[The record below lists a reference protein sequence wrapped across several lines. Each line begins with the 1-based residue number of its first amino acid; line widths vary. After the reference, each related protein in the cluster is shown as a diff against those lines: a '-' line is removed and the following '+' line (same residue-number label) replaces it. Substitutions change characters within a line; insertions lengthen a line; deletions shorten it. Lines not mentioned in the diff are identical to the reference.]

1 LPDDLER
8 WIGSTEETVGLIT
21 AWPVAALQAT
31 LGIDLSPVEEG
42 DELPPM
48 WHWLFFLPAVHR
60 SGLGSDGHPKRGE
73 FLPPVALPRRM
84 FAGGRTRFIKPLR
97 IGEVGRRIGTV
108 TSIAEKDGRSGRLTF
123 VTARYE
129 ISTGGEAAIVEE
141 QDFVY
146 RQAASGPQ
154 LPEPGT
160 DPVPTS
166 DWIQTVDPDPVLLF
180 RFSALTFN
188 GHRIHYDFPY
198 VTQVEGYPNLV
209 VHGPMIAL
217 LLIGLCRRHDPR
229 PVFEFSFRSK
239 APLFV
244 DGPFT
249 LIGDIRET
257 GIAELSAWSHDSR
270 QAMTATV
277 EFKNHERPS

>member
-1 LPDDLER
+1 MPDDLQR
-8 WIGSTEETVGLIT
+8 WIGSTEETEGLIT

-31 LGIDLSPVEEG
+31 LGIHLTPVGEG

-48 WHWLFFLPAVHR
+48 WHWLYFLSAVGW
-60 SGLGSDGHPKRGE
+60 SGLGSDGHPKRGG

-97 IGEVGRRIGTV
+97 IGEVGRRTGTV
-108 TSIAEKDGRSGRLTF
+108 TSIVEKEGRSGPLIF

-146 RQAASGPQ
+146 RTAARGPQ
-154 LPEPGT
+154 LFEAGT
-160 DPVPTS
+160 DPIPTS
-166 DWIQTVDPDPVLLF
+166 DWVQTVEPDPVLLF

-188 GHRIHYDFPY
+188 GHRIHYDVPY

-229 PVFEFSFRSK
+229 PIFEFSFRSM

-249 LIGDIRET
+249 LIGDRRET

-277 EFKNHERPS
+277 EFKNRDRAS